1 MQNKTPPQPVPSSRY
16 GPGTTSGGL
25 AKAWLLWETMV
36 GIYANRWVSKNGAAP
51 STIWGQTISKFSDD
65 QLAYAARRCMERCSA
80 GNHWPPDLA
89 EFTAIVGEC
98 TANPFGLTADDVM
111 TEYHRWRNES
121 WRFDSAE
128 SFDWRHPVLFQ
139 ICPEL
144 RRAGIG
150 RKLGHNELAA
160 LAGRLLAKW
169 AKQAEMGFSI
179 PPVRKAKAL
188 DNRPPGDAQVADTDG
203 RYQRKGMEMLAR
215 IRAGMSNNKVK

>member
-1 MQNKTPPQPVPSSRY
+1 
-16 GPGTTSGGL
+16 
-25 AKAWLLWETMV
+25 
-36 GIYANRWVSKNGAAP
+36 
-51 STIWGQTISKFSDD
+51 
-65 QLAYAARRCMERCSA
+65 
-80 GNHWPPDLA
+80 
-89 EFTAIVGEC
+89 
-98 TANPFGLTADDVM
+98 M